1 LIGRL
6 SERTCLSQ
14 QLGKVKLT
22 KTEPEI
28 SNGHVAFA
36 YLGLLVQG
44 RGDLDHFE
52 PFRENFFL
60 RQSLG
65 IHKVPS
71 SPTLRQRVDM
81 AGQRWIPIV
90 EQETIRLLKDLN
102 LSPSPAIRDLVPV
115 DVDVCPFD
123 NSGTHKKGVS
133 PTYKQVE
140 GYAPIFAYLGQEG
153 YAICGQL
160 HPSNTHCQ
168 LNKEIFLPQA
178 INNAKRIASRPL
190 LVRLDAGNDSLDN
203 IKVCIQEGVDYI
215 IKPNLRHETLEEWL
229 SVAEQHGDCQEERPG
244 KWLYTGSV

>member
-1 LIGRL
+1 M
-6 SERTCLSQ
+6 
-14 QLGKVKLT
+14 VKLT

-28 SNGHVAFA
+28 SNGDVAFA

-71 SPTLRQRVDM
+71 SPTLRQRMDM

-123 NSGTHKKGVS
+123 NSGTHKEGVS

-140 GYAPIFAYLGQEG
+140 GYAPIFAYL
-153 YAICGQL
+153 
-160 HPSNTHCQ
+160 
-168 LNKEIFLPQA
+168 
-178 INNAKRIASRPL
+178 SR
-190 LVRLDAGNDSLDN
+190 
-203 IKVCIQEGVDYI
+203 KGVDSSSNPIYAM
-215 IKPNLRHETLEEWL
+215 KTQSSNLSIAGE
-229 SVAEQHGDCQEERPG
+229 HGDCNGERTG
-244 KWLYTGSV
+244 K